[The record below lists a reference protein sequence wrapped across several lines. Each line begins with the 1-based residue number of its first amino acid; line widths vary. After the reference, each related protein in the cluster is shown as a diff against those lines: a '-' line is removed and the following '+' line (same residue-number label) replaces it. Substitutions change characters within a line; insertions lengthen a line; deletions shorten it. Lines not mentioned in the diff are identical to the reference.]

1 MVIPEE
7 AKKKEEAWFHEQ
19 ERKLLDKKRL
29 EREARLEEEARSR
42 EAEQLASLCKEHWL
56 CCPKCGHS
64 MEEIDLSEILVDR
77 CTHCEGVFFDHGEL
91 EDLLCKK
98 ENERKNMFRNLMGF
112 ITD

>member
-7 AKKKEEAWFHEQ
+7 AKKKEEAYFREQ
-19 ERKLLDKKRL
+19 ELKLIAKKRK

-42 EAEQLASLCKEHWL
+42 EAERLKSLRKEHWM
-56 CCPKCGHS
+56 CCPKCGHG
-64 MEEIDLSEILVDR
+64 MEEIDLSGILVDR
-77 CTHCEGVFFDHGEL
+77 CTHCEGVYFDNGEL

-98 ENERKNMFRNLMGF
+98 ENERKSAFRSLMGF